1 MAAWRAHDH
10 GVGMT
15 PAGRWADLR
24 LRIASGLVLAVVG
37 AVTTWVGGS
46 LFLLLVLVL
55 YAVMTWE
62 LAGMT
67 ALDAGPVRIAL
78 AALAALSIW
87 AAMTQLDRPF
97 GLIALMLPPLGL
109 FVTMR
114 ADRLLIAAYDA
125 AMMASAAGVI
135 LLRHGGA
142 LVFLWIVLVVVVTD
156 ILGYF
161 AGRAFGGP
169 RFWPAISPK
178 KTWSGTI
185 AGWVGAALVG
195 AAFWLAGYGGPGL
208 ILLSP
213 LVALAGQ
220 IGDIIESWI
229 KRRANVKDASD
240 LIPGHGGVLDRFDA
254 LIGAVLVVVIAAQI
268 LPLPIH
274 AVG

>member
-1 MAAWRAHDH
+1 
-10 GVGMT
+10 MT

-135 LLRHGGA
+135 LLRQGGA
-142 LVFLWIVLVVVVTD
+142 LVFLWIVLVVVVTEQAHD
-156 ILGYF
+156 EATRKPGRLAALGQPI
-161 AGRAFGGP
+161 AGRRDDRGQVKARSSVGG
-169 RFWPAISPK
+169 R
-178 KTWSGTI
+178 TETHLQ
-185 AGWVGAALVG
+185 V
-195 AAFWLAGYGGPGL
+195 
-208 ILLSP
+208 
-213 LVALAGQ
+213 VA
-220 IGDIIESWI
+220 
-229 KRRANVKDASD
+229 
-240 LIPGHGGVLDRFDA
+240 
-254 LIGAVLVVVIAAQI
+254 
-268 LPLPIH
+268 
-274 AVG
+274 AVGRGILDGFTCHAA

>member
-1 MAAWRAHDH
+1 
-10 GVGMT
+10 MT
-15 PAGRWADLR
+15 RTGRWADLR
-24 LRIASGLVLAVVG
+24 LRIASGLVLAGVG
-37 AVTTWVGGS
+37 GVATWVGGG
-46 LFLLLVLVL
+46 LFLITVLAL

-67 ALDAGPVRIAL
+67 ALDTGATRLSL

-87 AAMTQLDRPF
+87 AAMTLLDRPF
-97 GLIALMLPPLGL
+97 GAAALMLTPLGL
-109 FVTMR
+109 LLTMR
-114 ADRLLIAAYDA
+114 ADRVVIAAYDA

-135 LLRHGGA
+135 LLRQGGA
-142 LVFLWIVLVVVVTD
+142 LVFLWIVLIVVVTD

-161 AGRAFGGP
+161 AGRLLGGP
-169 RFWPAISPK
+169 KFWPAISPK

-195 AAFWLAGYGGPGL
+195 AVFWLAGYGGPGL

-220 IGDIIESWI
+220 VGDIVESWI
-229 KRRANVKDASD
+229 KRRANVKDASN

-254 LIGAVLVVVIAAQI
+254 LIGAVLAVVLAAQI
-268 LPLPIH
+268 LPLSIH
-274 AVG
+274 AAG